1 MNTEDLQPLT
11 PEELAWL
18 SLAQV
23 APARAK
29 HATLGWQQ
37 GQLGGLE
44 PNMSEYPL
52 ITASLHEG
60 GRLTLLA
67 LLDGAEGKRVLR
79 ASLFWPAL
87 EMSVHGSRDS
97 SVALALDNLEA
108 ELASRTQRR

>member
-18 SLAQV
+18 NLARV
-23 APARAK
+23 APALAT
-29 HATLGWQQ
+29 HAPGWQQ

-44 PNMSEYPL
+44 PEQGQLGGLEPGGAPRPGEIMNEYPL

-87 EMSVHGSRDS
+87 EMS
-97 SVALALDNLEA
+97 A
-108 ELASRTQRR
+108 